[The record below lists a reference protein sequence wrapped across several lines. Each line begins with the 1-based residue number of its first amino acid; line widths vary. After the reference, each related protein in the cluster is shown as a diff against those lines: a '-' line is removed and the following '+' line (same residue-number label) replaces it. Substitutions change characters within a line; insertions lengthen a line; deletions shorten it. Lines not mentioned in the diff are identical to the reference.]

1 MQRCTQYLRQILGVH
16 SRGRYSAPFFF
27 GLDVVESLL
36 EVEVDLD
43 SVLLAVDSLDAE
55 LVLEPPS
62 VEVLSAAADFL

>member
-1 MQRCTQYLRQILGVH
+1 MQRCTQCLPQTLGVH
-16 SRGRYSAPFFF
+16 SRSRYSAPFFF

-36 EVEVDLD
+36 EVEVDLG
-43 SVLLAVDSLDAE
+43 SALLAVDSVDAE